1 MKGAPAWGA
10 SRADTT
16 GQVGGPGHRGRGR
29 GHRVGAGLKKRT
41 VVVAL
46 FVAVVG
52 ALCSTRATAEWE
64 KSVALYLWAISMEGT
79 QVVQG
84 NPIEVDTSFSD
95 ILSDLDMAF
104 TVHAEAKKD
113 RWLALFDVNWGKLGP
128 ETPPQVEDLDVKFAF
143 VELGGGYLLKEKLYL
158 LFGARYITL
167 DVEAVI
173 GGLPVPAPSFKV
185 GGDEDWIDPYIGLRY
200 EHQFAEK
207 WTVMLRSD
215 VGGFG
220 VGSDLAWNVAA
231 FLERDLSRRTSL
243 MLGAGYLD
251 VDYEDGQG
259 DELFVYDIKHTG
271 LILAFNLTF

>member
-1 MKGAPAWGA
+1 M
-10 SRADTT
+10 R
-16 GQVGGPGHRGRGR
+16 
-29 GHRVGAGLKKRT
+29 RT
-41 VVVAL
+41 VGVVL
-46 FVAVVG
+46 SFAVVG
-52 ALCSTRATAEWE
+52 ALCSAPAMAEWE
-64 KSVALYLWAISMEGT
+64 KSVALYLWALSMEGD
-79 QVVQG
+79 QVVEG

-95 ILSDLDMAF
+95 ILSDLDAAF
-104 TVHAEAKKD
+104 TIHAEAKKD

-128 ETPPQVEDLDVKFAF
+128 ETPPQVEDLEVEFAF

-173 GGLPVPAPSFKV
+173 GGLPAPAPSFEA

-200 EHQFAEK
+200 QHPFAQK
-207 WTVMLRSD
+207 WSVILRTD

-231 FLERDLSRRTSL
+231 LLERDLSRRTSL
-243 MLGAGYLD
+243 ILGAGYLD

-271 LILAFNLTF
+271 LLLAFNFTF